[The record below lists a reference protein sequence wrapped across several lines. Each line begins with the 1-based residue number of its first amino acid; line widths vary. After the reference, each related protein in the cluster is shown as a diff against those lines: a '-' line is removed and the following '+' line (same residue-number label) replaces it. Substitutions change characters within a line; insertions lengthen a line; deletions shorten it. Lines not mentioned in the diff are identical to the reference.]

1 MGGATMT
8 WLPWAIG
15 AFVVCAAL
23 GAWLFCN
30 MARTFITKPDEKAV
44 TLERVLNG
52 ERWDEQ

>member
-1 MGGATMT
+1 MT

-15 AFVVCAAL
+15 ALVVCAAL